1 MSEIWSDEHEDEYLT
16 PIYSCLKVERNWQ
29 PDFDL
34 SASLN
39 TLDSLVAQAASVSQG
54 FPNIDEALN
63 GVVDLFYGEWA
74 FSGTNQAI
82 AESKL
87 NTISY
92 ALGYRTG
99 SSFALGM
106 ILNYVLTETG
116 FASEI
121 VVEDGEL
128 VIHVI
133 CSEQEG
139 YFIDPVSGHQTWYVK
154 PENGT
159 EEETSDYFQHIPPDD
174 LVKLFVGHQKWAF
187 ISEKRYADALNC
199 VEFLMEL
206 IGDDPYERRDRGY
219 LLRQLD
225 CHNIARDD
233 FEFFV
238 SECPDDPATEL
249 IQHQLEEMEYQHNTL
264 H

>member
-1 MSEIWSDEHEDEYLT
+1 MSDIWLDEHEDEYLT
-16 PIYSCLKVERNWQ
+16 PIYSCLKVERHWQ
-29 PDFDL
+29 PECYL
-34 SASLN
+34 SVSLD
-39 TLDSLVAQAASVSQG
+39 TLDTLVSQAITVSHS
-54 FPNIDEALN
+54 FPNTDEALN

-99 SSFALGM
+99 SSFALAM

-133 CSEQEG
+133 CSDQEG

-154 PENGT
+154 PENG
-159 EEETSDYFQHIPPDD
+159 S
-174 LVKLFVGHQKWAF
+174 
-187 ISEKRYADALNC
+187 
-199 VEFLMEL
+199 
-206 IGDDPYERRDRGY
+206 DPYERRDRGY